1 MSPSRWWVRP
11 CAAVLIAASAVACG
25 PFAKL
30 RKDLKR
36 LDSDCMIRGDVHGM
50 EPGGGKVYVAVI
62 RVTTPD
68 LVEITDVT
76 ALDAGQMGFAFLVP
90 KSDDYWVAVFQ
101 DRSGDQ
107 VFQAGEPFWVY
118 GAPGPVPIGP
128 DGASAMLDVQLST
141 APPKVAPE
149 MIAAVRHARAGRA
162 FVSLK
167 TGDAIPIAVG
177 EIATDLDAPRF
188 SQKSGTLGLWQPV
201 TFLTQFGVGVYFLEP
216 YDPKRI
222 PVLFVYGAGG
232 SPQNFRHFFPKLDA
246 TKYQAWFFLYPSGLR
261 LAESSRVLGRV
272 VDELH
277 AKLGFARLDV
287 VAHSM
292 GGLVSRRFLLDA
304 LAAEQPWV
312 HNFVTLSTPWSGH
325 PAAAL
330 GVEYAPAVIPS
341 WRDMETGSPFTAA
354 LFESRLAP
362 PMTYCLGFTFHGKRG
377 IGLPQDND
385 GAVGVPSE
393 LRPEAQDEAVQMR
406 GFDLTHTGVLQS
418 DDAFAFIQDCLARE
432 AKSN

>member
-1 MSPSRWWVRP
+1 MRQSRWMQFGV
-11 CAAVLIAASAVACG
+11 AALIAASAVACG

-36 LDSDCMIRGDVHGM
+36 LDRDCMIRGEVHGAT
-50 EPGGGKVYVAVI
+50 PDGGKVYVAAI

-68 LVEITDVT
+68 LVEIIDVT
-76 ALDAGQMGFAFLVP
+76 QLDAGQMGFAFLLP
-90 KSDDYWVAVFQ
+90 KSNDYWVAVFQ
-101 DRSGDQ
+101 DTNGDQ

-118 GAPGPVPIGP
+118 GAPGPVPIAA
-128 DGASAMLDVQLST
+128 DGTSAMLDVQLST

-149 MIAAVRHARAGRA
+149 MLAAVRHARGGRG

-167 TGDAIPIAVG
+167 TGDSIPIAVG
-177 EIATDLDAPRF
+177 EIAKDLDAPRF
-188 SQKSGTLGLWQPV
+188 SKQNGTLGLWQPV
-201 TFLTQFGVGVYFLEP
+201 TFLTQLGVGVYFLEP
-216 YDPKRI
+216 YDPKRV

-232 SPQNFRHFFPKLDA
+232 SPQDFRHFFSKLDT
-246 TKYQAWFFLYPSGLR
+246 TKYQAWFFLYPSGMR
-261 LAESSRVLGRV
+261 LDESSRVLGRV
-272 VDELH
+272 VDDLH
-277 AKLGFARLDV
+277 GKLGFPRLDV

-292 GGLVSRRFLLDA
+292 GGLVARRFLLDA
-304 LAAEQPWV
+304 LAANAPWA

-341 WRDMETGSPFTAA
+341 WRDMETGSPFTTA
-354 LFESRLAP
+354 LFASRLAP
-362 PMTYCLGFTFHGKRG
+362 PMTYCLGFTFHGKRK

-393 LRPEAQDEAVQMR
+393 LRPEAQDEAIHMR

-418 DDAFAFIQDCLARE
+418 DAAFDFIQNCLARE
-432 AKSN
+432 AESN